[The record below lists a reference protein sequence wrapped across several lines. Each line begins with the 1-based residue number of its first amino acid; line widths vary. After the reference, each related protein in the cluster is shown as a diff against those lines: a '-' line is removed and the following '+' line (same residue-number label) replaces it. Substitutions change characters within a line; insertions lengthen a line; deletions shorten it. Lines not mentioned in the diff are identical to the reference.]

1 MAMHVYRLIMIGQG
15 LLDLDGLPEH
25 MWKRVAKQTCVGL
38 VRLTAPNRPG
48 GPGSLKQAIIDGRT
62 PLPPQHLT
70 RGHTVGPVRLDYS
83 NVHGLG
89 VFAART
95 IRAGEYIIAVRGKL
109 LLAET
114 PQSELAEKYTWAP
127 AAGGPYVIEQLDT
140 NVANIA
146 RYINSGPDGNVGLYW
161 HCAGKVA
168 TFHARKD
175 IAKGEE
181 LLCPYQLV

>member
-1 MAMHVYRLIMIGQG
+1 MYQCQCMCVCLIMIGHG
-15 LLDLDGLPEH
+15 LIDVGSLPE
-25 MWKRVAKQTCVGL
+25 RVANQVGAGL
-38 VRLTAPNRPG
+38 ARLTSVTQPG
-48 GPGSLKQAIIDGRT
+48 GRGSLKLAIINGRT

-70 RGHTVGPVRLDYS
+70 HGHRVGPVRLGQS
-83 NVHGLG
+83 NVHGTG
-89 VFAART
+89 VFATRT
-95 IRAGEYIIAVRGKL
+95 IRAGEYIITVRGRL

-127 AAGGPYVIEQLDT
+127 AADGPYVIEQLDT

-146 RYINSGPDGNVGLYW
+146 RYINSGPDGNVGLHW

-168 TFHARKD
+168 TFHARRD

-181 LLCPYQLV
+181 LLCTYPLA